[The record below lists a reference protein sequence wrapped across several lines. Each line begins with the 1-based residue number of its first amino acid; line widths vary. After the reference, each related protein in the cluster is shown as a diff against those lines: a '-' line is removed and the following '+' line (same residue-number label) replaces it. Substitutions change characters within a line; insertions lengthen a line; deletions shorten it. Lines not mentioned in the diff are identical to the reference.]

1 MTENQKK
8 TEFTDKDFMQAYGES
23 AGIGG
28 RFFLLFLGLFVA
40 IFGFF
45 FPGYTTH
52 RVMQII
58 KQVSNYGDGE
68 VKGMFSFTKEYV

>member
-1 MTENQKK
+1 MKTQKK
-8 TEFTDKDFMQAYGES
+8 TELTDKDFMQAYAES

-28 RFFLLFLGLFVA
+28 RFLLLLLGLFVA

-52 RVMQII
+52 RVMQIF
-58 KQVSNYGDGE
+58 KQASNYGDGE
-68 VKGMFSFTKEYV
+68 VKGMFSLTKEYV

>member
-1 MTENQKK
+1 MNTQKK
-8 TEFTDKDFMQAYGES
+8 TEFTDKDFMQTYGES

-28 RFFLLFLGLFVA
+28 RFLLLLLGLFVA

-45 FPGYTTH
+45 FPGYTIH

-58 KQVSNYGDGE
+58 KGATNYGNGE
-68 VKGMFSFTKEYV
+68 VKEMFSLTKEYF

>member
-8 TEFTDKDFMQAYGES
+8 IEFSDQEFMQAYGES
-23 AGIGG
+23 SGIRG
-28 RFFLLFLGLFVA
+28 RFLLLFLGLFVA
-40 IFGFF
+40 IFGFL

-58 KQVSNYGDGE
+58 KGSTNYGDGVVE
-68 VKGMFSFTKEYV
+68 DMFSITKVL

>member
-8 TEFTDKDFMQAYGES
+8 IEFSDEEFMQAYGKS
-23 AGIGG
+23 SGIGG
-28 RFFLLFLGLFVA
+28 RFLLLFLGLFVA
-40 IFGFF
+40 IFGFL

-58 KQVSNYGDGE
+58 KEATNQSDGVVE
-68 VKGMFSFTKEYV
+68 DMFSLTKVL

>member
-1 MTENQKK
+1 MNAQKK
-8 TEFTDKDFMQAYGES
+8 TEFTDTDFMDAYGKS

-28 RFFLLFLGLFVA
+28 RFLLLFLGIFVA

-52 RVMQII
+52 RVMQIF
-58 KQVSNYGDGE
+58 KQASNCGDGE
-68 VKGMFSFTKEYV
+68 VKGMFSLTKEYV

>member
-8 TEFTDKDFMQAYGES
+8 IEFSDQEFMQAYGES
-23 AGIGG
+23 SGIRG
-28 RFFLLFLGLFVA
+28 RFLLLFLGLFVA
-40 IFGFF
+40 IFGFL

-58 KQVSNYGDGE
+58 KGATNYGDGE
-68 VKGMFSFTKEYV
+68 VEDMFSLTKVL

>member
-28 RFFLLFLGLFVA
+28 RFLLLFSIKLSSQPGVLVFLLTLPYGIKIGL
-40 IFGFF
+40 
-45 FPGYTTH
+45 
-52 RVMQII
+52 
-58 KQVSNYGDGE
+58 
-68 VKGMFSFTKEYV
+68 

>member
-8 TEFTDKDFMQAYGES
+8 IEFTDKDFMQAYGES
-23 AGIGG
+23 GIRG
-28 RFFLLFLGLFVA
+28 RFLLLFLGLFVA
-40 IFGFF
+40 IFGFL

-58 KQVSNYGDGE
+58 KGATNYGDGE
-68 VKGMFSFTKEYV
+68 VKGMFSLTKVL

>member
-1 MTENQKK
+1 MNSQNTLEL
-8 TEFTDKDFMQAYGES
+8 TDKDFMQAYGES

-28 RFFLLFLGLFVA
+28 RFLLLFLGLFVA

-52 RVMQII
+52 RVMQIF
-58 KQVSNYGDGE
+58 KQVSNYGNGV
-68 VKGMFSFTKEYV
+68 VKEMFSLTKEYV

>member
-1 MTENQKK
+1 MNESNL
-8 TEFTDKDFMQAYGES
+8 TDKDFMQAYGES

-28 RFFLLFLGLFVA
+28 RFLLLLLGLFVA

-45 FPGYTTH
+45 FPGYTIH

-58 KQVSNYGDGE
+58 KGTTNYGNGE
-68 VKGMFSFTKEYV
+68 VKEMFSLTKEYF

>member
-23 AGIGG
+23 AGIGE

-52 RVMQII
+52 RVMQSI
-58 KQVSNYGDGE
+58 KQASNCGDGA
-68 VKGMFSFTKEYV
+68 VKRMFSLTKEYD